1 MVLRHPSLRYGGY
14 HILALIS
21 FVPRLYLTNIDLN
34 YKYFIKKSL
43 ILIVIT
49 LVIFISRN
57 LLRLEK
63 EFNQYSY
70 NPLENNNYQ
79 FIGGDKNFI

>member
-1 MVLRHPSLRYGGY
+1 M
-14 HILALIS
+14 
-21 FVPRLYLTNIDLN
+21 
-34 YKYFIKKSL
+34 
-43 ILIVIT
+43 IT

-79 FIGGDKNFI
+79 FIGGDKKFHLRYNLYIEENIEDFDSINIIGKKIIKINKLQ